1 MLDHKPVDGTGDTL
15 SDADRLAWLE
25 IIFSIVK
32 IFYALVS
39 QDLPEYF
46 EVGFLI

>member
-1 MLDHKPVDGTGDTL
+1 MLEHKPVDGTGDSL
-15 SDADRLAWLE
+15 SHEDRLAWLE

-32 IFYALVS
+32 IFYSLVS